1 MEADFVGD
9 CEHLDLRRRPGVV
22 VADVVVDARR
32 PPVLLPGVC
41 PALEA
46 HPHHLRDREHVLHG
60 PHAEGRPENGRLGE
74 VRDVR
79 GEPRRAALMAG
90 LLDGYAC
97 TECGRGTAAWPAN
110 ATGKPLNPMRD
121 HT

>member
-22 VADVVVDARR
+22 VADVVVDTRR
-32 PPVLLPGVC
+32 PPVLFPGVR

-60 PHAEGRPENGRLGE
+60 PHAEGRPEDGRLGE

-90 LLDGYAC
+90 GPRRVPAPGSWTGYPRVAP
-97 TECGRGTAAWPAN
+97 GDRG
-110 ATGKPLNPMRD
+110 
-121 HT
+121 

>member
-9 CEHLDLRRRPGVV
+9 WEHLDLRGRPRPL
-22 VADVVVDARR
+22 VADVVVDTRR

-60 PHAEGRPENGRLGE
+60 PHAEGRPEDGRLGE

-90 LLDGYAC
+90 TPPPLPPDRI
-97 TECGRGTAAWPAN
+97 EGRPPPAGPGPPADTA
-110 ATGKPLNPMRD
+110 
-121 HT
+121 